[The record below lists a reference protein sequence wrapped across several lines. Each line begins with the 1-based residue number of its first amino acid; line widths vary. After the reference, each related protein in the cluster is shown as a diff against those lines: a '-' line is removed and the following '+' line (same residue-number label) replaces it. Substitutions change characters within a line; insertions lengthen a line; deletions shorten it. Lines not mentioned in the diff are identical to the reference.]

1 MIIVINNKEPKIPA
15 GYEYIISYEDSL
27 EIYGKGNKRVGVDR
41 RTDRIIFEYDIRNSP
56 QTK

>member
-15 GYEYIISYEDSL
+15 GYKYIIGYGDSL